1 MWYYLQMEISK
12 RTKELA
18 NIFSKA
24 IRENPNDAR
33 ATAASLRKLAD
44 GQTCEEILNQMEN
57 PDSELAGI
65 LARYAIAFHRGT
77 EKGPDDITLFDIPG
91 MAGKI
96 RIHF

>member
-1 MWYYLQMEISK
+1 MEISK

-18 NIFSKA
+18 SIFSRA

-33 ATAASLRKLAD
+33 ATAASLKQLTD
-44 GQTCEEILNQMEN
+44 SETCEEILGQMEN
-57 PDSELAGI
+57 PDSELAGV

-77 EKGPDDITLFDIPG
+77 EKGPEDITPFDIPG